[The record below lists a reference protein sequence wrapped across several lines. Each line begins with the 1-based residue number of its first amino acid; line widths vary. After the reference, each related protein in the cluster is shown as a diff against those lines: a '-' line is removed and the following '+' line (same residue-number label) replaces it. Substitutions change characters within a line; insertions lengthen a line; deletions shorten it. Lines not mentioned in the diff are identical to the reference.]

1 MTMKLRNIGLNSLF
15 YFFYMFGA
23 CLVMMLAES
32 LLVYILDRFVI
43 IPFPALTILR
53 IAVYTVGVVAVMA
66 ALGWGEGYRAAD
78 CTLSET
84 IAAGMLALVPHLL
97 FAMLFKFQAFVSGAV
112 RFAAGLSYN
121 GMGIN
126 EDNLVNTTPYG
137 LFLLFFVLYGAAY
150 IAALTIAK
158 YLGAA
163 RRVIDRAALR
173 HGEDESS
180 IKS

>member
-1 MTMKLRNIGLNSLF
+1 
-15 YFFYMFGA
+15 
-23 CLVMMLAES
+23 
-32 LLVYILDRFVI
+32 
-43 IPFPALTILR
+43 
-53 IAVYTVGVVAVMA
+53 
-66 ALGWGEGYRAAD
+66 
-78 CTLSET
+78 
-84 IAAGMLALVPHLL
+84 
-97 FAMLFKFQAFVSGAV
+97 MLFKFQAFVSGAV

-137 LFLLFFVLYGAAY
+137 LFLLFFALYGAAY

-180 IKS
+180 IES